1 MWICLFYFII
11 SGYLMF
17 SCWLKIN
24 IEWKTSVLYAGWPW
38 WIYVAGIPCF
48 TVLHFIMLCVF
59 FFFSKK
65 YYSFRNR
72 RLVATLGWGSLWAPF
87 SRTLAH
93 FLFLFHFDNSHII
106 SDFFIIIIFVVVI
119 CDQWSFSNKS
129 IVDLWYCVSFRCT
142 T

>member
-1 MWICLFYFII
+1 MSILFYNQWLFNVQLLIKNKYRVKNICFICRMT
-11 SGYLMF
+11 LV
-17 SCWLKIN
+17 N
-24 IEWKTSVLYAGWPW
+24 ICCRHTLFYCASLYYA
-38 WIYVAGIPCF
+38 
-48 TVLHFIMLCVF
+48 LCL

-72 RLVATLGWGSLWAPF
+72 RLVATLRWGSLWAPF